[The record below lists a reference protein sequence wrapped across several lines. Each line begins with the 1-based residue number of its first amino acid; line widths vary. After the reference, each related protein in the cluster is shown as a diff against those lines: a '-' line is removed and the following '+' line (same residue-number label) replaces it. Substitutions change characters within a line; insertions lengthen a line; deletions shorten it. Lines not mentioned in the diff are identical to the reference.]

1 MAALA
6 QNEDTDLLPLANID
20 YDKTLFNNICC
31 FDTETTALQTDKA
44 KIIEISLRDIE
55 GNNKFTKLV
64 DPLETIENSHIHHIT
79 NELIAEKN
87 GETFDNI
94 IPMMEEWIN
103 NVYGDDKIVYMLAH
117 NNIYYDKMVL
127 ESEYY
132 RHNSKIPS
140 NWVFI
145 DSYQQIR
152 EILPKLG
159 RGNYKLSSLYEKC
172 VQKPIVN
179 AHRAEADTE
188 ALSVVYDEMILKR
201 YKNNYYEWLN
211 SGPFIEKSIF
221 SDDYLD
227 QKISDMPFGLFE
239 SELIKLKRKN
249 VKTLGDIVKIYM
261 LSDKNPNILTTKCG
275 LAKFSSGRILR
286 KITHFLRIIAK

>member
-94 IPMMEEWIN
+94 
-103 NVYGDDKIVYMLAH
+103 
-117 NNIYYDKMVL
+117 
-127 ESEYY
+127 
-132 RHNSKIPS
+132 
-140 NWVFI
+140 
-145 DSYQQIR
+145 YQ
-152 EILPKLG
+152 
-159 RGNYKLSSLYEKC
+159 
-172 VQKPIVN
+172 
-179 AHRAEADTE
+179 
-188 ALSVVYDEMILKR
+188 
-201 YKNNYYEWLN
+201 
-211 SGPFIEKSIF
+211 
-221 SDDYLD
+221 
-227 QKISDMPFGLFE
+227 
-239 SELIKLKRKN
+239 
-249 VKTLGDIVKIYM
+249 
-261 LSDKNPNILTTKCG
+261 
-275 LAKFSSGRILR
+275 
-286 KITHFLRIIAK
+286 

>member
-6 QNEDTDLLPLANID
+6 QKEETDPILYTSPSCSE
-20 YDKTLFNNICC
+20 TFPVNICC
-31 FDTETTALQTDKA
+31 YDTETTALNTSKA
-44 KIIEISLRDIE
+44 KIIELALQDIS
-55 GNNKFTKLV
+55 GNNKFTELV

-79 NELIAEKN
+79 NELIAENN

-94 IPMMEEWIN
+94 APKIEDWVEK
-103 NVYGDDKIVYMLAH
+103 VYGNDRIVYMLAH
-117 NNIYYDKMVL
+117 NNIFYDKMVL
-127 ESEYY
+127 ESEYA
-132 RHNSKIPS
+132 RHGLKIPS
-140 NWVFI
+140 NWLFI

-152 EILPKLG
+152 EIFPKLG

-227 QKISDMPFGLFE
+227 QKISDMPFGLFQ

-261 LSDKNPNILTTKCG
+261 LSDKNPNILTTKYG